1 MRAWHGTAMPGGAPG
16 KLEIAK
22 LDCGSLEHLM
32 KILDSWGGDFLL
44 AAKRFAN
51 KIGGNLSTKRHHP
64 NELLSAHPVFCG
76 VFLYSAQTLI
86 RNCALRWEA
95 ETGVKQAAAHIYNA
109 CTASGQLTQL
119 WIDMEIDLSLGGTI
133 YGFCQVVVDQ
143 WTAGNENGILPVVGW
158 PTDWLLGHSHL
169 APLSMRPH
177 VAGQR
182 LPFSPN
188 QF

>member
-1 MRAWHGTAMPGGAPG
+1 MPGGAPG

-51 KIGGNLSTKRHHP
+51 KIGGNLSTKRHRP
-64 NELLSAHPVFCG
+64 NELLSDHPVFCG

-109 CTASGQLTQL
+109 CTASGQLSNCSRLARRSGALPNQAWL
-119 WIDMEIDLSLGGTI
+119 ERRGLGS
-133 YGFCQVVVDQ
+133 C
-143 WTAGNENGILPVVGW
+143 ALPTHRELPFVYNW
-158 PTDWLLGHSHL
+158 
-169 APLSMRPH
+169 A
-177 VAGQR
+177 
-182 LPFSPN
+182 LPFST
-188 QF
+188 